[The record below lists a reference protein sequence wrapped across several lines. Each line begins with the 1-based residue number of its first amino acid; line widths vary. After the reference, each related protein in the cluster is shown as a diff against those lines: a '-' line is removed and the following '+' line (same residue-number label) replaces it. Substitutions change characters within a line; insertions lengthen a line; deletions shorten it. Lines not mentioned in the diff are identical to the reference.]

1 MVTNT
6 QSTIRVCIQSRP
18 CRWRDWGSHISFES
32 EHGKMTDSSES
43 PVECAYKRVKSA
55 LEMTTSD
62 DPRRHDL
69 DYAAMLLLAEM
80 DLRHDGPVLSCI
92 PSPSISDTLI
102 ATGSLVDARR
112 IEIYTRMNEIMNRAK
127 IYEDDTKWQFE
138 RAVAEPSSADT
149 FRQEVYERGNGGIRQ
164 HIGVRHMI
172 RAVSLID
179 GRLVD
184 MSPNVYSTMEQED
197 KFEKATREFT
207 TVFLKWREALAGDII
222 KHTPDIRVL
231 FPPNTTPVA
240 PFMVVTKSV
249 LSDHFIHLVDS
260 NLNLSLAIQ
269 LV

>member
-1 MVTNT
+1 MA
-6 QSTIRVCIQSRP
+6 
-18 CRWRDWGSHISFES
+18 DL
-32 EHGKMTDSSES
+32 SES

-69 DYAAMLLLAEM
+69 DYAAMLLRAEM

-92 PSPSISDTLI
+92 PSPCMPGRLI

-112 IEIYTRMNEIMNRAK
+112 IEIYTQMNKIMNQTK
-127 IYEDDTKWQFE
+127 IYNNGTKWQFE

-149 FRQEVYERGNGGIRQ
+149 FRREVYERGNDGIRQ
-164 HIGVRHMI
+164 DIGVRHMI
-172 RAVSLID
+172 CAVSLIN
-179 GRLVD
+179 GRLVS

-197 KFEKATREFT
+197 RFEKATRKFT
-207 TVFLKWREALAGDII
+207 TVFLKWREALADDII
-222 KHTPDIRVL
+222 KHTPDMRVL

-260 NLNLSLAIQ
+260 NLNVSLAIQ